1 MLKSL
6 CKHELAARLPSFFDY
21 SLQVGNIVFP
31 TVFNSDYIHIPHDMI
46 LPGSDHETLAS
57 IIYNNFS
64 IPQDTTL
71 DSFILKAILTPID
84 IDISEINDF

>member
-1 MLKSL
+1 MQTWIGGSL
-6 CKHELAARLPSFFDY
+6 TIFFFDY

>member
-1 MLKSL
+1 
-6 CKHELAARLPSFFDY
+6 
-21 SLQVGNIVFP
+21 
-31 TVFNSDYIHIPHDMI
+31 MI